1 MLKQGVDYLG
11 NGIWRINEFSLVN
24 AFVLE
29 GSERSVIIDT
39 GCGLGDIRKVVE
51 SVTQKP
57 LSVLLTHMHPDHIG
71 GIYHFPDCAVY
82 AHGGDRGERIF
93 GMENDNAFR
102 RMYVESRGSVLCP
115 DIYRSLFSLIP
126 EKEPDSAF
134 SFTAIGDGYELDLG
148 GRRLRAIFSPG
159 HTDGS
164 LSFLDSQSG
173 ILFSG
178 DTVNCSIILQRQ
190 ENNGTALIEKYGA
203 TLSRLWSMNADFSSL
218 AIGHGGPLL
227 DKSIIAD
234 YLAMT
239 EGLLS
244 GSMSGSYE
252 EKGFRKG
259 DVLRYGKAELW
270 YQCDR

>member
-1 MLKQGVDYLG
+1 MK
-11 NGIWRINEFSLVN
+11 
-24 AFVLE
+24 
-29 GSERSVIIDT
+29 T
-39 GCGLGDIRKVVE
+39 
-51 SVTQKP
+51 
-57 LSVLLTHMHPDHIG
+57 TH
-71 GIYHFPDCAVY
+71 C
-82 AHGGDRGERIF
+82 
-93 GMENDNAFR
+93 
-102 RMYVESRGSVLCP
+102 
-115 DIYRSLFSLIP
+115 
-126 EKEPDSAF
+126 
-134 SFTAIGDGYELDLG
+134 
-148 GRRLRAIFSPG
+148 IFSRRAAKI
-159 HTDGS
+159 S
-164 LSFLDSQSG
+164 A
-173 ILFSG
+173 
-178 DTVNCSIILQRQ
+178 VNCSIILQRQ

-203 TLSRLWSMNADFSSL
+203 TLSRLWSMNGDFSSL